1 MPTPDSPNGLS
12 PVEILKA
19 GSNGL
24 RGTLL
29 DSLADPITGALREGD
44 AQLLKFHGSY
54 QQDDRDVREERRKQK
69 LEPAYSF
76 MIRTRLPGGVAT
88 AKQWL
93 DLDALAT
100 QYGNGTL
107 RLTTRQAFQ
116 IHGII
121 KRNLK
126 PTIAAINQTLMDTV
140 AACGDVN
147 RNVMASANPVQSS
160 AHAAVHAASVAL
172 SEHLLPHTRAYHEIW
187 LDETKVVG
195 RDESEP
201 VYGPTYL
208 PRKFKIGI
216 AVPPINDVDVF
227 SQDLGYIAII
237 ENGELVGYNLLA
249 GGGMG
254 STHGDDRTYPRLAD
268 VLGFIRPDQ
277 VIAAAEAVLTT
288 QRDYGN
294 RSDRKLSRLKYTID
308 SRGLEWFKSEV
319 EQRLG
324 ERLPEARPFAFEH
337 NGDRFGWTQG
347 LDGLWHLTLRIE
359 SGRIADKGQQQALTG
374 LREIAKIHTG
384 DFRLT
389 PNQNLIIASVPE
401 QQRAALDN
409 LVAQY
414 GLDNYRHSSAT
425 RLYALACVAFPTCTL
440 AMAEAERYLP
450 DFLGKLETLL
460 ETYTLKDAPI
470 LLRISGCPNGCS
482 RPYLGEIALVGKAL
496 GRYNLHLGADFQGRR
511 LNRLYRENIDETG
524 ILQALQPLL
533 SDYAD
538 QRRPQEH
545 FGDFLYRTAVLKDTP
560 AISMELLP

>member
-1 MPTPDSPNGLS
+1 MSAPLS

-19 GSNGL
+19 GSHGL
-24 RGTLL
+24 RGTLVE
-29 DSLADPITGALREGD
+29 SLADPITGALREGD

-54 QQDDRDVREERRKQK
+54 QQDDRDVRDERRKQK

-100 QYGNGTL
+100 QYGNGSL

-147 RNVMASANPVQSS
+147 RNVMASANPVESK
-160 AHAAVHAASVAL
+160 AHATVHAASIAL
-172 SEHLLPHTRAYHEIW
+172 SEYLLPHTRAYHEIW
-187 LDETKVVG
+187 LDEKQIVG
-195 RDESEP
+195 ADESEP

-227 SQDLGYIAII
+227 SQDLGFIAII
-237 ENGELVGYNLLA
+237 ENGQLIGYNLLA

-254 STHGDDRTYPRLAD
+254 STHGDARTYPRLAD
-268 VLGFIRPDQ
+268 VLGFIRPEQ
-277 VIAAAEAVLTT
+277 LIPAAEAVLTT
-288 QRDYGN
+288 QRDFGN

-308 SRGLEWFKSEV
+308 KHGLAWFIE
-319 EQRLG
+319 EIEHRLG
-324 ERLPEARPFAFEH
+324 EKLPPAREYNFSH
-337 NGDRFGWTQG
+337 SGDRFGWTEG
-347 LDGLWHLTLRIE
+347 FDGRWHLTLRIE
-359 SGRIADKGQQQALTG
+359 SGRVVDTEKQQGLSG
-374 LREIAKIHTG
+374 LREIAKIHQG

-389 PNQNLIIASVPE
+389 PNQNLIIAGVAAD
-401 QQRAALDN
+401 QRDAIDL
-409 LVAQY
+409 LVKQY
-414 GLDNYRHSSAT
+414 GLGNYQSSSAM

-450 DFLGKLETLL
+450 SFLDRVEVIMKKYSLEQ
-460 ETYTLKDAPI
+460 API

-511 LNRLYRENIDETG
+511 LNRLYKENINEAG
-524 ILQALQPLL
+524 ILETLEPLL
-533 SDYAD
+533 RDYAS
-538 QRRPQEH
+538 QRLEKEA
-545 FGDFLYRTAVLKDTP
+545 FGDYLFRSGVLSEPKTID
-560 AISMELLP
+560 MELVS

>member
-1 MPTPDSPNGLS
+1 MSAPLS
-12 PVEILKA
+12 PVETLKA
-19 GSNGL
+19 NSRGL
-24 RGTLL
+24 RGTLVE
-29 DSLADPITGALREGD
+29 SLADPITGALREGD

-54 QQDDRDVREERRKQK
+54 QQDDRDIRDERRKQK

-100 QYGNGTL
+100 QYGNGSL

-147 RNVMASANPVQSS
+147 RNVMASANPVESK
-160 AHAAVHAASVAL
+160 AHAFVHAASIAL

-187 LDETKVVG
+187 LDEKQIVG
-195 RDESEP
+195 ADESEP

-227 SQDLGYIAII
+227 SQDLGFIAIV
-237 ENGELVGYNLLA
+237 ENGELIGYNLLA

-254 STHGDDRTYPRLAD
+254 STHGDARTYPRLAD
-268 VLGFIRPDQ
+268 VLGFIRPEQ
-277 VIAAAEAVLTT
+277 LIPAAEAVLTA
-288 QRDYGN
+288 QRDFGN

-308 SRGLEWFKSEV
+308 KHGLAWFIE
-319 EQRLG
+319 EIERRLG
-324 ERLPEARPFAFEH
+324 EKLPPAREYDFSH
-337 NGDRFGWTQG
+337 SGDRFGWTEG
-347 LDGLWHLTLRIE
+347 FDGRWHLTLRIE
-359 SGRIADKGQQQALTG
+359 SGRLIDTEKQQGLTG
-374 LREIAKIHTG
+374 LREIAKIHQG

-389 PNQNLIIASVPE
+389 PNQNLIIAGVSAN
-401 QQRAALDN
+401 QRDAIDL
-409 LVAQY
+409 LVKQY
-414 GLDNYRHSSAT
+414 GLDNYQHNSAM

-450 DFLGKLETLL
+450 NFLDRVEVILKKYSLEQ
-460 ETYTLKDAPI
+460 API

-511 LNRLYRENIDETG
+511 LNRLFKENIDEAG
-524 ILQALQPLL
+524 ILEMLEPLL
-533 SDYAD
+533 RDYAT
-538 QRRPQEH
+538 QRLENEA
-545 FGDFLYRTAVLKDTP
+545 FGDYLFRSGVLSTP
-560 AISMELLP
+560 KTIDMELVS

>member
-1 MPTPDSPNGLS
+1 MSTPTSTTQLS
-12 PVEILKA
+12 AVEILKA

-29 DSLADPITGALREGD
+29 ESLADPITGGLREGD

-100 QYGNGTL
+100 QYGNGSL
-107 RLTTRQAFQ
+107 RITTRQAFQ

-147 RNVMASANPVQSS
+147 RNVMASANPVQSN
-160 AHAAVHAASVAL
+160 AHAEVHAVAVAL
-172 SEHLLPHTRAYHEIW
+172 SEYLLPHTRAYHEIW
-187 LDETKVVG
+187 LDEKKIIG

-201 VYGPTYL
+201 VYGATYL

-254 STHGDDRTYPRLAD
+254 STHGDARTYPRLAD
-268 VLGFIRPDQ
+268 VLGFIRTDQ
-277 VIAAAEAVLTT
+277 VIAAAEAVLST
-288 QRDYGN
+288 QRDFGN

-308 SRGLEWFKSEV
+308 SRGLDWFIAEI

-324 ERLPEARPFAFEH
+324 EPLAPARVFTFEH

-347 LDGLWHLTLRIE
+347 ADGLWHLTLRIE
-359 SGRIADKGQQQALTG
+359 SGRIVDNEKQQALTG
-374 LREIAKIHTG
+374 LREIAKIHSG

-401 QQRAALDN
+401 QQRASIDALVAQHALDN
-409 LVAQY
+409 YQ
-414 GLDNYRHSSAT
+414 RSSAM
-425 RLYALACVAFPTCTL
+425 RLHALACVAFPTCTL

-450 DFLGKLETLL
+450 DFLSKVEILL
-460 ETYTLKDAPI
+460 DTYSLKDTPI

-511 LNRLYRENIDETG
+511 LNRLYQENIDETE
-524 ILQALQPLL
+524 ILATLQPLL
-533 SDYAD
+533 QGYAE
-538 QRRPQEH
+538 QRLRAES
-545 FGDFLYRTAVLKDTP
+545 FGDFLYRTGVLAAPTAIAV
-560 AISMELLP
+560 ELIL

>member
-1 MPTPDSPNGLS
+1 MSAPLS
-12 PVEILKA
+12 PVETLKA
-19 GSNGL
+19 NSRGL
-24 RGTLL
+24 RGTLVE
-29 DSLADPITGALREGD
+29 SLADPITGALGEGD

-54 QQDDRDVREERRKQK
+54 QQDDRDVRDERRKQK

-100 QYGNGTL
+100 QYGNGSL

-147 RNVMASANPVQSS
+147 RNVMASANPIESK

-187 LDETKVVG
+187 LDEKQIVG
-195 RDESEP
+195 ADESEP

-227 SQDLGYIAII
+227 SQDLGFIAII
-237 ENGELVGYNLLA
+237 ENGELIGYNLLA

-254 STHGDDRTYPRLAD
+254 STHGDVRTYPRLAD
-268 VLGFIRPDQ
+268 VLGFIRPEQ
-277 VIAAAEAVLTT
+277 LIPAAEAVLTT
-288 QRDYGN
+288 QRDFGN

-308 SRGLEWFKSEV
+308 KHGLAWFIEEV
-319 EQRLG
+319 EKRIG
-324 ERLPEARPFAFEH
+324 EKLPPAREFTFAQ
-337 NGDRFGWTQG
+337 NGDRFGWTEG
-347 LDGLWHLTLRIE
+347 FDGRWHLTLRIE
-359 SGRIADKGQQQALTG
+359 SGRIVDSGKQKALSG
-374 LREIAKIHTG
+374 LREIAKIHQG

-389 PNQNLIIASVPE
+389 PNQNLIIANVGTE
-401 QQRAALDN
+401 KRAVIDA
-409 LVAQY
+409 LVAVY
-414 GLDNYRHSSAT
+414 GLDNYQHSSAM

-450 DFLGKLETLL
+450 NFLDRVEVILKKYSLEHT
-460 ETYTLKDAPI
+460 PI

-496 GRYNLHLGADFQGRR
+496 GRYNLQLGADFQGRR
-511 LNRLYRENIDETG
+511 LNRLYKENIDEAG
-524 ILQALQPLL
+524 ILETLEPLL
-533 SDYAD
+533 RDYAS
-538 QRRPQEH
+538 QRLENEA
-545 FGDFLYRTAVLKDTP
+545 FGDYLYRSGILSAPKT
-560 AISMELLP
+560 IELELVS

>member
-1 MPTPDSPNGLS
+1 MSAPLS

-19 GSNGL
+19 GSHGL
-24 RGTLL
+24 RGTLIE
-29 DSLADPITGALREGD
+29 SLADPITGALREGD

-88 AKQWL
+88 AQQWL

-100 QYGNGTL
+100 QYGNGSL

-147 RNVMASANPVQSS
+147 RNVMASANPVESK
-160 AHAAVHAASVAL
+160 AHAAVYAASIAL
-172 SEHLLPHTRAYHEIW
+172 SEYLLPHTRAYHEIW
-187 LDETKVVG
+187 LDEKKIVG
-195 RDESEP
+195 ADESEP

-227 SQDLGYIAII
+227 SQDLGFIAIV
-237 ENGELVGYNLLA
+237 ENADLIGYNLLA

-254 STHGDDRTYPRLAD
+254 STHGDARTYPRLAD

-277 VIAAAEAVLTT
+277 LIPAAEAVLTT
-288 QRDYGN
+288 QRDFGN

-308 SRGLEWFKSEV
+308 KHGLAWFIE
-319 EQRLG
+319 EIERRLG
-324 ERLPEARPFAFEH
+324 EKLPPAREYHFDH
-337 NGDRFGWTQG
+337 SGDRFGWIEG
-347 LDGLWHLTLRIE
+347 FDSRWHLTLRIE
-359 SGRIADKGQQQALTG
+359 SGRIVDSEKQQGLTG
-374 LREIAKIHTG
+374 LRAIARIHDG

-389 PNQNLIIASVPE
+389 PNQNLIIAGVTAD
-401 QQRAALDN
+401 QRDAIDL
-409 LVAQY
+409 LVKQY
-414 GLDNYRHSSAT
+414 GLDNYQHSSAM

-450 DFLGKLETLL
+450 SFLDRVEGVLKKYSLEH
-460 ETYTLKDAPI
+460 API

-511 LNRLYRENIDETG
+511 LNRLFKENIDEAG
-524 ILQALQPLL
+524 ILETLEPLL
-533 SDYAD
+533 RDYAA
-538 QRRPQEH
+538 QRLNNEA
-545 FGDFLYRTAVLKDTP
+545 FGDYLFRSGVLSEPKTID
-560 AISMELLP
+560 MELVS

>member
-1 MPTPDSPNGLS
+1 MSTATPTTELS
-12 PVEILKA
+12 AVEILKA

-29 DSLADPITGALREGD
+29 ESLANPITGALREGD

-88 AKQWL
+88 TQQWL
-93 DLDALAT
+93 DLDVLAL
-100 QYGNGTL
+100 QYGNGSL
-107 RLTTRQAFQ
+107 RITTRQAFQ

-126 PTIAAINQTLMDTV
+126 PTIAAINKTLIDTV

-147 RNVMASANPVQSS
+147 RNVMVSANPVQSD
-160 AHAAVHAASVAL
+160 AHAKVHAAAVAL
-172 SEHLLPHTRAYHEIW
+172 SEYLLPHTRAYHEIW
-187 LDETKVVG
+187 LDEKKIVG

-201 VYGPTYL
+201 VYGATYL

-237 ENGELVGYNLLA
+237 ENGQLVGYNLLA

-254 STHGDDRTYPRLAD
+254 STHGDARTYPRLAD
-268 VLGFIRPDQ
+268 VLGFIGTEQ
-277 VIAAAEAVLTT
+277 VLAAAEAVLST
-288 QRDYGN
+288 QRDFGN

-308 SRGLEWFKSEV
+308 SRGLDWFIAEI
-319 EQRLG
+319 EQRMG
-324 ERLPEARPFAFEH
+324 EPLAPARAFTFEH

-347 LDGLWHLTLRIE
+347 ADGLWHLTLRIE
-359 SGRIADKGQQQALTG
+359 SGRIVDNEKQQALTG

-389 PNQNLIIASVPE
+389 PNQNLTIASVPE
-401 QQRAALDN
+401 QQRAAIDT
-409 LVAQY
+409 LVKQHA
-414 GLDNYRHSSAT
+414 LDNYQRSSAM
-425 RLYALACVAFPTCTL
+425 RLHALACVAFPTCTL

-450 DFLGKLETLL
+450 DFLSKVEILL
-460 ETYTLKDAPI
+460 DTYSLNDTPI

-511 LNRLYRENIDETG
+511 LNRLYRDNVDETE
-524 ILQALQPLL
+524 ILATLQPLL
-533 SDYAD
+533 QSYAE
-538 QRRPQEH
+538 QRLADES
-545 FGDFLYRTAVLKDTP
+545 FGDFLYRTGVLTATTAIAV
-560 AISMELLP
+560 ELIL

>member
-1 MPTPDSPNGLS
+1 MNASNTSEALS

-24 RGTLL
+24 RGTLIE
-29 DSLADPITGALREGD
+29 SLNDPITGALREGD

-88 AKQWL
+88 AQQWL

-100 QYGNGTL
+100 QYGNGSL
-107 RLTTRQAFQ
+107 RITTRQAFQ

-126 PTIAAINQTLMDTV
+126 PTIAAINQTLMDTI

-147 RNVMASANPVQSS
+147 RNVMASANPIQSD
-160 AHAAVHAASVAL
+160 AHILVHADSVAL

-187 LDETKVVG
+187 LDEQKIIG
-195 RDESEP
+195 RDETET

-237 ENGELVGYNLLA
+237 ENGELIGYNLLA

-268 VLGFIRPDQ
+268 VLGFIRRDQ
-277 VIAAAEAVLTT
+277 VIAAAEAVLGT

-308 SRGLEWFKSEV
+308 KHGVAWFKTEI
-319 EQRLG
+319 EKRLG
-324 ERLPEARPFAFEH
+324 ENLPAARQFEFEH
-337 NGDRFGWTQG
+337 SGDRFGWIQG
-347 LDGLWHLTLRIE
+347 SNGLWHLTLRIE
-359 SGRIADKGQQQALTG
+359 SGRIVDHEKQQALSG

-389 PNQNLIIASVPE
+389 PNQNLIIASVPDA
-401 QQRAALDN
+401 QRGQIDSFVARYALDN
-409 LVAQY
+409 YLK
-414 GLDNYRHSSAT
+414 SSAM
-425 RLYALACVAFPTCTL
+425 RLHALACVALPTCTL

-450 DFLGKLETLL
+450 EFLSKVEVLL
-460 ETYTLKDAPI
+460 EKYSLRDAPI
-470 LLRISGCPNGCS
+470 LMRLSGCPNGCS

-511 LNRLYRENIDETG
+511 LNRLFKENIDEAG
-524 ILQALQPLL
+524 ILEILEPLL
-533 SDYAD
+533 RAYAA
-538 QRRPQEH
+538 QRLKAEA
-545 FGDFLYRTAVLKDTP
+545 FGDYLFRSGVLVAPTSI
-560 AISMELLP
+560 ALELLP

>member
-1 MPTPDSPNGLS
+1 MSTPLS

-19 GSNGL
+19 NSQGL
-24 RGTLL
+24 RGTLVE
-29 DSLADPITGALREGD
+29 SLADPITGALREGD

-88 AKQWL
+88 PKQWL

-100 QYGNGTL
+100 LYGNQSL

-126 PTIAAINQTLMDTV
+126 PTIAAINQSLMDTV

-147 RNVMASANPVQSS
+147 RNVMASVNPIESR

-187 LDETKVVG
+187 LDEKKIAG
-195 RDESEP
+195 ADESEP

-227 SQDLGYIAII
+227 SQDLGFIAII
-237 ENGELVGYNLLA
+237 ENGELIGYNLLA

-254 STHGDDRTYPRLAD
+254 STHGDARTYPRLAS
-268 VLGFIRPDQ
+268 VLGFIRPEQ
-277 VIAAAEAVLTT
+277 LIAAAEAVLTT
-288 QRDYGN
+288 QRDFGN

-308 SRGLEWFKSEV
+308 KHGLAWFIGEV
-319 EQRLG
+319 EQRIG
-324 ERLPEARPFAFEH
+324 ESLPLARDYRFEH
-337 NGDRFGWTQG
+337 SGDRFGWTQG
-347 LDGLWHLTLRIE
+347 FDGLWHLTLRIE
-359 SGRIADKGQQQALTG
+359 SGRIADTEKQKALSG
-374 LREIAKIHTG
+374 VREIAKIHQG

-389 PNQNLIIASVPE
+389 PNQNLIIAGVTDE
-401 QQRAALDN
+401 NRAAIDALAAD
-409 LVAQY
+409 Y
-414 GLDNYRHSSAT
+414 GLDNYQKSSAL

-450 DFLGKLETLL
+450 NFLDRVEVILKKYSLEH
-460 ETYTLKDAPI
+460 API

-482 RPYLGEIALVGKAL
+482 RPYLGEIALIGKAL
-496 GRYNLHLGADFQGRR
+496 GRYNLHLGADVQGRR
-511 LNRLYRENIDETG
+511 LNRLFKENIDETG
-524 ILQALQPLL
+524 ILETLEPLL
-533 SDYAD
+533 RDYAS
-538 QRRPQEH
+538 QRLSDEA
-545 FGDFLYRTAVLKDTP
+545 FGDYLYRTGVLSLP
-560 AISMELLP
+560 QPIEVELIS

>member
-1 MPTPDSPNGLS
+1 MSTPLS
-12 PVEILKA
+12 PVETLKA
-19 GSNGL
+19 GSRGL
-24 RGTLL
+24 RGTLVE
-29 DSLADPITGALREGD
+29 SLADPITGALREGD

-93 DLDALAT
+93 DLDELAT
-100 QYGNGTL
+100 QYGNGSL

-147 RNVMASANPVQSS
+147 RNVMASANPVESK
-160 AHAAVHAASVAL
+160 AHAAVHSASVAL

-187 LDETKVVG
+187 LDEKQIVG
-195 RDESEP
+195 TDESEP

-227 SQDLGYIAII
+227 SQDLGFIAII
-237 ENGELVGYNLLA
+237 ENGELMGYNLLA

-254 STHGDDRTYPRLAD
+254 STHGDARTYPRLAD
-268 VLGFIRPDQ
+268 VLGFIRPEQ
-277 VIAAAEAVLTT
+277 LIPAAEAVLTT
-288 QRDYGN
+288 QRDFGN

-308 SRGLEWFKSEV
+308 KHGLAWFIEEV
-319 EQRLG
+319 EKRIG
-324 ERLPEARPFAFEH
+324 EKLPAAREYDFSH
-337 NGDRFGWTQG
+337 SGDRFGWTEG
-347 LDGLWHLTLRIE
+347 FDGRWHLTLRIE
-359 SGRIADKGQQQALTG
+359 SGRIIDTEKQQGLSG
-374 LREIAKIHTG
+374 LREIAKIHQG

-389 PNQNLIIASVPE
+389 PNQNLIIASVASD
-401 QQRAALDN
+401 QRNTIDQ
-409 LVAQY
+409 LVKQY
-414 GLDNYRHSSAT
+414 GLDNYQHSSAM

-450 DFLGKLETLL
+450 SFLDSVEVILKKYSLEQ
-460 ETYTLKDAPI
+460 API

-496 GRYNLHLGADFQGRR
+496 GRYNLQLGADFQGRR
-511 LNRLYRENIDETG
+511 LNRLYKENINEAG
-524 ILQALQPLL
+524 ILETLEPLL
-533 SDYAD
+533 RDYASLRLD
-538 QRRPQEH
+538 NEA
-545 FGDFLYRTAVLKDTP
+545 FGDYLFRSGVLSEPKTID
-560 AISMELLP
+560 MELVS

>member
-1 MPTPDSPNGLS
+1 MNTPETSTELS
-12 PVEILKA
+12 PVETLKA

-29 DSLADPITGALREGD
+29 ESLADPITGALREGD

-88 AKQWL
+88 PQQWL

-100 QYGNGTL
+100 QYGNGSL

-147 RNVMASANPVQSS
+147 RNVMASVNPVQSD
-160 AHAAVHAASVAL
+160 AHAEVHAAAVAL

-187 LDETKVVG
+187 LDEEKIIG

-237 ENGELVGYNLLA
+237 ENGALVGYNLLA

-254 STHGDDRTYPRLAD
+254 STHGDARTYPRLAD
-268 VLGFIRPDQ
+268 VLGFIRPEQ

-288 QRDYGN
+288 QRDFGN

-308 SRGLEWFKSEV
+308 SRGLAWFKSEV
-319 EQRLG
+319 ERRLG
-324 ERLPEARPFAFEH
+324 EALAPARAFEFAH
-337 NGDRFGWTQG
+337 SGDRFGWIHGING
-347 LDGLWHLTLRIE
+347 LSHLTLRIE
-359 SGRIADKGQQQALTG
+359 SGRIVDSEKQQALTG
-374 LREIAKIHTG
+374 LREIAKIHSG

-389 PNQNLIIASVPE
+389 PNQNLIIASVPD
-401 QQRAALDN
+401 QQRSAIDA
-409 LVAQY
+409 LVAKH
-414 GLDNYRHSSAT
+414 GLDNYQRSSAM

-450 DFLGKLETLL
+450 DFLGKIEALL
-460 ETYTLKDAPI
+460 DTYALKDAPI

-511 LNRLYRENIDETG
+511 LNRLYLENVDEAG
-524 ILQALQPLL
+524 VLSALQPLL
-533 SDYAD
+533 RDYAEK
-538 QRRPQEH
+538 RLSQEA
-545 FGDFLYRTAVLKDTP
+545 FGDFLYRTGVLVAPAAIAV
-560 AISMELLP
+560 ELVP

>member
-1 MPTPDSPNGLS
+1 MSAPDAPAELS

-19 GSNGL
+19 GSDGL
-24 RGTLL
+24 RGTLRE
-29 DSLADPITGALREGD
+29 SLADPITGALREGD

-54 QQDDRDVREERRKQK
+54 QQDDRDVREERRRQK

-88 AKQWL
+88 PQQWL
-93 DLDALAT
+93 DLDALARH
-100 QYGNGTL
+100 YGNGGL

-126 PTIAAINQTLMDTV
+126 PTIAAINQTLMDTI

-147 RNVMASANPVQSS
+147 RNVMASANPVQSE
-160 AHAAVHAASVAL
+160 AHAQVYAASVAL
-172 SEHLLPHTRAYHEIW
+172 SEYLLPHTRAYHEIW
-187 LDETKVVG
+187 LDEQKIVG

-216 AVPPINDVDVF
+216 AVPPVNDVDVF

-237 ENGELVGYNLLA
+237 ENGELLGYNLLA

-254 STHGDDRTYPRLAD
+254 STHGDERTYPRLAD
-268 VLGFIRPDQ
+268 VLGFIRADQ
-277 VIAAAEAVLTT
+277 LIPAAEAVLTT
-288 QRDYGN
+288 QRDFGN

-308 SRGLEWFKSEV
+308 KHGLPWFKTEI
-319 EQRLG
+319 EKRLG
-324 ERLPEARPFAFEH
+324 ESLLPARAFDFEH
-337 NGDRFGWTQG
+337 NGDRFGWVEG
-347 LDGLWHLTLRIE
+347 LAGLWHLTLRIE
-359 SGRIADKGQQQALTG
+359 SGRIKGQALDG
-374 LREIAKIHTG
+374 LREIAEIHSG

-401 QQRAALDN
+401 QQRSAIDA
-409 LVAQY
+409 LVAEY
-414 GLDNYRHSSAT
+414 GLDNYQHSSAM

-450 DFLGKLETLL
+450 DFLEQVEVLLKTYSLEQ
-460 ETYTLKDAPI
+460 API

-511 LNRLYRENIDETG
+511 LNRLFRENIDQAG
-524 ILQALQPLL
+524 ILQTLEPLL
-533 SDYAD
+533 RDYAAS
-538 QRRPQEH
+538 RLPAEA
-545 FGDFLYRTAVLKDTP
+545 FGDFLYRSGVLQAKP
-560 AISMELLP
+560 AITVELLP

>member
-1 MPTPDSPNGLS
+1 MSAPLS
-12 PVEILKA
+12 PVETLKA
-19 GSNGL
+19 NSHGL
-24 RGTLL
+24 RGTLVE
-29 DSLADPITGALREGD
+29 SLADPITGALREGD

-100 QYGNGTL
+100 QYGNGSL

-147 RNVMASANPVQSS
+147 RNVMASANPVESR
-160 AHAAVHAASVAL
+160 AHTAVHAASVAL
-172 SEHLLPHTRAYHEIW
+172 SEYLLPHTRAYHEIW
-187 LDETKVVG
+187 LDEKQIIG
-195 RDESEP
+195 ADESEP
-201 VYGPTYL
+201 VYGSTYL

-227 SQDLGYIAII
+227 SQDLGFIAII
-237 ENGELVGYNLLA
+237 ENAELIGYNLLA

-254 STHGDDRTYPRLAD
+254 STHGDARTYPRLAD
-268 VLGFIRPDQ
+268 VLGFIRPEQ
-277 VIAAAEAVLTT
+277 LISAAEAVHTS
-288 QRDYGN
+288 QRDFVN
-294 RSDRKLSRLKYTID
+294 RSYGKLSSLKYTFD
-308 SRGLEWFKSEV
+308 KHGLEWFRVEV
-319 EQRLG
+319 ERRIG
-324 ERLPEARPFAFEH
+324 ESLPPAREYVFDH
-337 NGDRFGWTQG
+337 SGDRFGWTQG
-347 LDGLWHLTLRIE
+347 FEGLWHLTLRIE
-359 SGRIADKGQQQALTG
+359 SGRIVDTDKQQGLTG
-374 LREIAKIHTG
+374 LREIAKIHQG

-389 PNQNLIIASVPE
+389 PNQNLMIAGVAAD
-401 QQRAALDN
+401 QRDAIDR
-409 LVAQY
+409 LVKQY
-414 GLDNYRHSSAT
+414 GLDNYQHSSAM

-450 DFLGKLETLL
+450 SFLDRVEVILKKYSLEQ
-460 ETYTLKDAPI
+460 API

-496 GRYNLHLGADFQGRR
+496 GRYDLHLGADSQGRR
-511 LNRLYRENIDETG
+511 LNRLFKENIGENG
-524 ILQALQPLL
+524 ILEILEPPLRDFASQRLDNQAFGNYLFRSGIL
-533 SDYAD
+533 SEPKTID
-538 QRRPQEH
+538 
-545 FGDFLYRTAVLKDTP
+545 
-560 AISMELLP
+560 MELVS

>member
-1 MPTPDSPNGLS
+1 MSAPLS

-19 GSNGL
+19 GSHGL
-24 RGTLL
+24 RGTLIE
-29 DSLADPITGALREGD
+29 SLADPITGALREGD

-54 QQDDRDVREERRKQK
+54 QQDDRDVRDERRKQK

-100 QYGNGTL
+100 QYGNGSL

-121 KRNLK
+121 KLNLK

-147 RNVMASANPVQSS
+147 RNVMASANPVESK
-160 AHAAVHAASVAL
+160 AHAAVHTASVAL

-187 LDETKVVG
+187 LDEKQIVG
-195 RDESEP
+195 ADESEP
-201 VYGPTYL
+201 LYGPTYL

-227 SQDLGYIAII
+227 SQDLGFIAIV
-237 ENGELVGYNLLA
+237 ENGELIGYNLLA

-254 STHGDDRTYPRLAD
+254 STYGDARTYPRLAD
-268 VLGFIRPDQ
+268 VLGFIRADQ
-277 VIAAAEAVLTT
+277 LIAAAEAVLTT
-288 QRDYGN
+288 QRDFGN

-308 SRGLEWFKSEV
+308 KHGLEWFIE
-319 EQRLG
+319 EIERRLG
-324 ERLPEARPFAFEH
+324 EKLPPAQEFVFDQS
-337 NGDRFGWTQG
+337 GDRFGWTQG
-347 LDGLWHLTLRIE
+347 FEGRWHLTLRIE
-359 SGRIADKGQQQALTG
+359 SGRVVDSEKQQGLTG
-374 LREIAKIHTG
+374 LREIAKIHQG

-389 PNQNLIIASVPE
+389 PNQNLIVASVASE
-401 QQRAALDN
+401 QRDSIDR
-409 LVAQY
+409 LVKQY
-414 GLDNYRHSSAT
+414 GLDNYQHSSAM
-425 RLYALACVAFPTCTL
+425 RLFALACVAFPTCTL

-450 DFLGKLETLL
+450 EFLDRVEVILQKYSLEH
-460 ETYTLKDAPI
+460 API

-511 LNRLYRENIDETG
+511 LNRLYKENIDEAA
-524 ILQALQPLL
+524 ILETLEPLL
-533 SDYAD
+533 RDYSL
-538 QRRPQEH
+538 QRLENEA
-545 FGDFLYRTAVLKDTP
+545 FGDYLFRSGVLSAPQTI
-560 AISMELLP
+560 AMELVP

>member
-1 MPTPDSPNGLS
+1 MNAPHAPAELS

-19 GSNGL
+19 GSDGL

-29 DSLADPITGALREGD
+29 ESLADPITGALREGD

-54 QQDDRDVREERRKQK
+54 QQDDRDVREERRRQK

-88 AKQWL
+88 PQQWL
-93 DLDALAT
+93 DLDALARH
-100 QYGNGTL
+100 YGNGGL

-126 PTIAAINQTLMDTV
+126 PTIAAINQTLMDTI

-147 RNVMASANPVQSS
+147 RNVMASANPMQSE
-160 AHAAVHAASVAL
+160 AHAQVYAASVAL

-187 LDETKVVG
+187 LDEKKIIG

-237 ENGELVGYNLLA
+237 ENGELLGYNLLA

-254 STHGDDRTYPRLAD
+254 STHGDERTYPRLAD
-268 VLGFIRPDQ
+268 VLGFIRADQ
-277 VIAAAEAVLTT
+277 LIAAAEAVLTT
-288 QRDYGN
+288 QRDFGN

-308 SRGLEWFKSEV
+308 KHGLAWFKAEI
-319 EQRLG
+319 ERRLG
-324 ERLPEARPFAFEH
+324 ESLLPARAFDFEH
-337 NGDRFGWTQG
+337 NGDRFGWVEG
-347 LDGLWHLTLRIE
+347 VRGLWHLTLRIE
-359 SGRIADKGQQQALTG
+359 SGRIKGQALDG
-374 LREIAKIHTG
+374 LREIAKIHGG

-401 QQRAALDN
+401 QRRSAIDA
-409 LVAQY
+409 LVAEY
-414 GLDNYRHSSAT
+414 GLDNYQRSSAM

-450 DFLGKLETLL
+450 DFLEQVEVLLKKYSLEQ
-460 ETYTLKDAPI
+460 API

-482 RPYLGEIALVGKAL
+482 RPYLGEIALVGKAP

-511 LNRLYRENIDETG
+511 LNRLYRENFDEAS
-524 ILQALQPLL
+524 ILQTLEPLL
-533 SDYAD
+533 RDYAAT
-538 QRRPQEH
+538 RLPSEA
-545 FGDFLYRTAVLKDTP
+545 FGDFLYRSGVLAEKP
-560 AISMELLP
+560 AITVELLP